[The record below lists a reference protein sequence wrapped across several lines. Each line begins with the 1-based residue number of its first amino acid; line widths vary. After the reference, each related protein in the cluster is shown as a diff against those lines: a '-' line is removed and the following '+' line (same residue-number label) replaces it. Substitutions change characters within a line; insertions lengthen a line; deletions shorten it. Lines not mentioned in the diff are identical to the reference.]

1 MTGKNLLSFH
11 YFQDLRFS
19 KDNICYHLES
29 VMCRKKHCDVIYIKK
44 KFYHGLKIVTRK
56 NLPCEKKTN
65 AKGGGQQ
72 SKVCLLLIAYSIVY
86 YKKKKCLSCFLHVL
100 KPKIVEGVGWLK
112 GKEKTVLFREMNHVN
127 NILSYHENTKR

>member
-1 MTGKNLLSFH
+1 MW
-11 YFQDLRFS
+11 
-19 KDNICYHLES
+19 
-29 VMCRKKHCDVIYIKK
+29 
-44 KFYHGLKIVTRK
+44 
-56 NLPCEKKTN
+56 KKTN

-86 YKKKKCLSCFLHVL
+86 YKKKNCLSCFLHVL

-127 NILSYHENTKR
+127 NILSYHENTKRWTTAHPSYYICTVGENP